1 MLVYPQISTNTSSL
15 SNNKE
20 ETTDDFVSQMPL
32 LVSMARSAPN
42 YPVTP
47 GDMYLLTYAVG
58 TSPVSYVITIDA
70 SYKVRVSNLGILDG
84 VGKTFLQLKNEI
96 EALVSRNYTL
106 SGVQLNLT
114 TPAVFTVVLK
124 GEVVSTVKCKAWAL
138 SSLSSILKD
147 SLLTSYASFRD
158 VTITSAEGRTKTY
171 DLFKARRFGDLT
183 NDPYLRPG
191 DTIMVK
197 RYSRA
202 VTITG
207 AVERPGTYQLVN
219 GENLKDLI
227 ENYGNGFVPLADTSR
242 LELVRYVN
250 SASISGDKIYLTQE
264 DIIHNYSLEDYD
276 DVIVPEIT
284 TLLPVMFIEGAI
296 GTDTDSNINVS
307 TRRIIQF
314 NKGEN
319 YASLLRKN
327 SVLFSA
333 VSDTKNAYIIRNE
346 NQIPINLN
354 PMLYD
359 AEYHSEYFVEENDT
373 LVIPFRQY
381 FVTVAGA
388 VLVPGRYPYIPDRQ
402 WDYYIALAG
411 GFVPERNKNETIK
424 IANLNGKEIK
434 KTDIIMPET
443 IITART
449 NSFLYY
455 FNQYAP
461 IITTVL
467 SIVIT
472 SLTLQAMLS
481 K

>member
-1 MLVYPQISTNTSSL
+1 MLVYPQISTDTTSP

-32 LVSMARSAPN
+32 LVSMARSVSN
-42 YPVTP
+42 YPVTA
-47 GDMYLLTYAVG
+47 GDVYLLTYAVG
-58 TSPVSYVITIDA
+58 ASPVSYVITIDA

-84 VGKTFLQLKNEI
+84 VGKTFLQLKSEI

-106 SGVQLNLT
+106 SGVQVNLT

-124 GEVVSTVKCKAWAL
+124 GEVVSTVNCNAWAL
-138 SSLSSILKD
+138 SRLSSVLKD
-147 SLLTSYASFRD
+147 SFLTSYASFRD
-158 VTITSAEGRTKTY
+158 VTITSAGGRTRTY
-171 DLFKARRFGDLT
+171 DIFKAQRFGDLT
-183 NDPYLRPG
+183 QDPYLRPG
-191 DTIMVK
+191 DTITVK
-197 RYSRA
+197 RYSRS

-207 AVERPGTYQLVN
+207 AVERPGMYQLLN
-219 GENLKDLI
+219 GENLKNLI

-250 SASISGDKIYLTQE
+250 SVSISGDKIYLTQE
-264 DIIHNYSLEDYD
+264 DIIHDYPLEDYD
-276 DVIVPEIT
+276 VVVVPEIT
-284 TLLPVMFIEGAI
+284 MLLPVMFIEGAI
-296 GTDTDSNINVS
+296 GISADSNINVS

-319 YASLLRKN
+319 YASLIRKN
-327 SVLFSA
+327 ANLFSA
-333 VSDTKNAYIIRNE
+333 VSDTMHAYIIRDE
-346 NQIPINLN
+346 KQISINLN

-373 LVIPFRQY
+373 LIIPFRQY

-388 VLVPGRYPYIPDRQ
+388 VLAPGRYPYIPDRQ

-411 GFVPERNKNETIK
+411 GFVAGQNVRETIK
-424 IANLNGKEIK
+424 ITDLTGKKMK
-434 KTDIIMPET
+434 KTDIISPET

-467 SIVIT
+467 SIIAT
-472 SLTLQAMLS
+472 SLTVQAVLS
-481 K
+481 N